1 MGIRITDLASAST
14 VGLTDTLVLVQE
26 GDTKKCDVS
35 QVKTLSASELVSGTL
50 GVARLPIV
58 PVSLGGT
65 GSTDAVSGLSA
76 LGGQPA
82 LSSAAPASIA
92 QGGTGATTA
101 VAALDALGGITSAV
115 VPSLVT
121 AQLSAYTL
129 LTTSAAFQNSA
140 QVLALASGQIA
151 AITPASIGALPTDAA
166 SGFATTAQVVGIANT
181 AQLAAFQNSAQV
193 QALTTAQLNAISI
206 TTGAGLVG
214 GGPLSS
220 SSIIA
225 LETTGVSAGTFGTST
240 SVGQF
245 TVNDKGQIT
254 SATNVGISGSAG
266 GTVVS
271 VGATS
276 STLAI
281 SNSPVTFSGAL
292 QLELSTTGVPAIT
305 AGSSTQSAVITVD
318 TYGRVTALETQAIQS
333 LSPSGVVF
341 GSYGHPERV
350 AQFTVDINGIITG
363 ATEAAIAIPAA
374 AVSGLAAS
382 ATSDTTN
389 AGNIITGTLSSARI
403 SVLASSQISGIS
415 AAQVGAGIT
424 SAQIVGIAAAQVSGT
439 ITSAQITAIQAS
451 QVGVGITAA
460 QLSGGITSAQINT
473 LPVAKI
479 SGLAASATTDT
490 TVATNITTGTL
501 AAVRVGTGLTSAQ
514 IAGLSVTQIS
524 SLGTGVSTFLQ
535 TPSSA
540 NLAAALTDETGS
552 GANVFATSPT
562 IATPTINGYTEGTVA
577 QGTVG
582 ATATLAITA
591 GTVITATLTS
601 ATPCTFTMPAAGAGK
616 SFALYLKQPAT
627 GTATTATFT
636 GVKWASG
643 IAPTITATLGRLDIL
658 SFASDGVNWYG
669 SFTQNFTY

>member
-14 VGLTDTLVLVQE
+14 VGLTDTLVLVQD
-26 GDTKKCDVS
+26 GDTKKCEVS
-35 QVKTLSASELVSGTL
+35 QVKTLNASEIVSGTL
-50 GVARLPIV
+50 GVARLPVV

-65 GSTDAVSGLSA
+65 GSVDATSAVAA
-76 LGGQPA
+76 LGAQPA
-82 LSSAAPASIA
+82 LTSSAPAAIV

-129 LTTSAAFQNSA
+129 LTQSAAYQNSE

-151 AITPASIGALPTDAA
+151 AITPASIGALPTEAA

-181 AQLAAFQNSAQV
+181 AQLAAFQDSAQV
-193 QALTTAQLNAISI
+193 QALTTSQLNAISI
-206 TTGAGLVG
+206 TAGAGLVG
-214 GGPLSS
+214 GGALSS
-220 SSIIA
+220 NVILA
-225 LETTGVSAGTFGTST
+225 LETTGVSAGTFGTAT
-240 SVGQF
+240 SVAQF

-254 SATNVGISGSAG
+254 NATNVGISGTAG
-266 GTVVS
+266 GTVVA
-271 VGATS
+271 VGASS

-292 QLELSTTGVPAIT
+292 QLELSTTGVAAIT

-333 LSPSGVVF
+333 LSPSGVVS

-350 AQFTVDINGIITG
+350 AQFTVDANGIITG
-363 ATEAAIAIPAA
+363 ATEAAIAISAA
-374 AVSGLAAS
+374 SVSGLAAS

-389 AGNIITGTLSSARI
+389 AGNIITGTLSSDRI
-403 SVLASSQISGIS
+403 SILASSQISGIS
-415 AAQVGAGIT
+415 AAQVGTGIT
-424 SAQIVGIAAAQVSGT
+424 SAQIVGIGAAQVSSGIT
-439 ITSAQITAIQAS
+439 SAQVTGLSASQVGSGITSAQITGLSAT
-451 QVGVGITAA
+451 QVGT
-460 QLSGGITSAQINT
+460 GITSAQINT
-473 LPVAKI
+473 LPATKI
-479 SGLAASATTDT
+479 AAG
-490 TVATNITTGTL
+490 I
-501 AAVRVGTGLTSAQ
+501 TSAQ
-514 IAGLSVTQIS
+514 ITGISVTQVS
-524 SLGTGVSTFLQ
+524 ALGTGVSTFLQ

-540 NLAAALTDETGS
+540 NLAAALTDETGT

-582 ATATLAITA
+582 AAATLAITA

-601 ATPCTFTMPAAGAGK
+601 ATPCTFTMPAVGVGK

-636 GVKWASG
+636 GVKWPAA

-658 SFASDGVNWYG
+658 SFTSDGTSWYG
-669 SFTQNFTY
+669 SFTQDFTY

>member
-1 MGIRITDLASAST
+1 MGIRITDLASAAA

-26 GDTKKCDVS
+26 GDTKKCEVS
-35 QVKTLSASELVSGTL
+35 QVKTLNASELVSGTL
-50 GVARLPIV
+50 GVARLPVV

-65 GSTDAVSGLSA
+65 GSVDATSAVAA
-76 LGGQPA
+76 LGAQPA
-82 LSSAAPASIA
+82 LTSSAPAAIV

-129 LTTSAAFQNSA
+129 LTQSAAYQNSE

-151 AITPASIGALPTDAA
+151 AITPASIGALPTEAA

-181 AQLAAFQNSAQV
+181 AQLAAFQDSAQV
-193 QALTTAQLNAISI
+193 QALTVSQLSAISI
-206 TTGAGLVG
+206 TAGAGLVG

-225 LETTGVSAGTFGTST
+225 LETTGVSAGTFGTAT
-240 SVGQF
+240 SVAQF

-254 SATNVGISGSAG
+254 NATNVGISGTAG
-266 GTVVS
+266 GTVVA
-271 VGATS
+271 VGASS

-281 SNSPVTFSGAL
+281 SNSPITFSGAL

-333 LSPSGVVF
+333 LSPSGVVS

-350 AQFTVDINGIITG
+350 AQFTVDANGVLTG
-363 ATEAAIAIPAA
+363 ATEALIAISAA
-374 AVSGLAAS
+374 SVSGLAAS

-389 AGNIITGTLSSARI
+389 AGNIITGTLSSDRI

-415 AAQVGAGIT
+415 AAQVSSGITSAQVTGLSASQVGSGIT
-424 SAQIVGIAAAQVSGT
+424 SAQITGISAAQVATGITSAQVTGLSASQVGSG
-439 ITSAQITAIQAS
+439 ITSAQITGLSAA
-451 QVGVGITAA
+451 QVGT
-460 QLSGGITSAQINT
+460 GITSAQINT
-473 LPVAKI
+473 LPATKI
-479 SGLAASATTDT
+479 AAG
-490 TVATNITTGTL
+490 I
-501 AAVRVGTGLTSAQ
+501 TSAQ
-514 IAGLSVTQIS
+514 ITGISVTQVS
-524 SLGTGVSTFLQ
+524 ALGTGVSTFLQ

-540 NLAAALTDETGS
+540 NLAAALTDETGT

-582 ATATLAITA
+582 ATATIAITA

-601 ATPCTFTMPAAGAGK
+601 ATPCTFTMPAVGAGK
-616 SFALYLKQPAT
+616 SFVLYLKQPAT

-636 GVKWASG
+636 GVKWAAAA
-643 IAPTITATLGRLDIL
+643 APTITATLGRLDIL
-658 SFASDGVNWYG
+658 SFTSDGANWYG
-669 SFTQNFTY
+669 SFIQNFTY

>member
-14 VGLTDTLVLVQE
+14 VGLTDTLVLVQA
-26 GDTKKCDVS
+26 GDTKKCEVS
-35 QVKTLSASELVSGTL
+35 QVKTLNASEIVSGTL
-50 GVARLPIV
+50 GVARLPVV

-65 GSTDAVSGLSA
+65 GSVDATSAVAA
-76 LGGQPA
+76 LGAQPA
-82 LSSAAPASIA
+82 LTSSAPAAIV

-129 LTTSAAFQNSA
+129 LTQSAAYQNSE

-151 AITPASIGALPTDAA
+151 AITPASIGALPTEAA

-181 AQLAAFQNSAQV
+181 AQLAAFQDSAQV
-193 QALTTAQLNAISI
+193 QALTVSQLSAISI
-206 TTGAGLVG
+206 TAGAGLVG

-225 LETTGVSAGTFGTST
+225 LETTGVSAGTFGTAI
-240 SVGQF
+240 SVAQF

-254 SATNVGISGSAG
+254 NATNVGISGTAG
-266 GTVVS
+266 GTVVA
-271 VGATS
+271 VGASS

-281 SNSPVTFSGAL
+281 SNSPITFSGAL

-318 TYGRVTALETQAIQS
+318 AYGRVTALETQAIQS
-333 LSPSGVVF
+333 LSPSGVVS

-350 AQFTVDINGIITG
+350 AQFTVDTKGIITG
-363 ATEAAIAIPAA
+363 ATEALIAISAA
-374 AVSGLAAS
+374 SVSGLAAS

-389 AGNIITGTLSSARI
+389 AGNIITGTLSSDRI

-415 AAQVGAGIT
+415 AAQVSSGITSAQVTGLSASQVGSGITSAQVTGITAAQVGTGIT
-424 SAQIVGIAAAQVSGT
+424 SAQIAGISAAQVATG
-439 ITSAQITAIQAS
+439 ITSAQITGLSAA
-451 QVGVGITAA
+451 QVGT
-460 QLSGGITSAQINT
+460 GITSAQINT
-473 LPVAKI
+473 LPATKI
-479 SGLAASATTDT
+479 AAG
-490 TVATNITTGTL
+490 I
-501 AAVRVGTGLTSAQ
+501 TSAQ
-514 IAGLSVTQIS
+514 ITGISVTQVS
-524 SLGTGVSTFLQ
+524 ALGTGVSTFLQ

-540 NLAAALTDETGS
+540 NLAAALTDETGT

-601 ATPCTFTMPAAGAGK
+601 ATPCTFTMPAVGVGK
-616 SFALYLKQPAT
+616 SFAVYLKQPAA
-627 GTATTATFT
+627 GTPTTATFT

-643 IAPTITATLGRLDIL
+643 IAPTITATLGRMDIL
-658 SFASDGVNWYG
+658 SFVSDGVNWYG